1 MTKLPEISEIFNYR
15 SPGTGISGFQGRTEW
30 EKILDVW
37 KEPSLSLVNLFF
49 VTVRLSFK
57 RIWLG
62 FSINDTGNTDL
73 FIHVALD
80 YQMPSAN
87 CKQYIIVA
95 PSPQRR
101 KDEVTELE
109 VIKLLKDFSEL

>member
-1 MTKLPEISEIFNYR
+1 
-15 SPGTGISGFQGRTEW
+15 
-30 EKILDVW
+30 
-37 KEPSLSLVNLFF
+37 
-49 VTVRLSFK
+49 
-57 RIWLG
+57 
-62 FSINDTGNTDL
+62 
-73 FIHVALD
+73 
-80 YQMPSAN
+80 MPSAN